1 MLRVIENT
9 SNITF
14 DKINEIL
21 SAKES
26 ILKYVVENGRF
37 LNPEKLIET
46 IFLQPFTKVNHL
58 TNPGIY
64 AEKTARNYLNTLC
77 EMQVLEKK
85 VIEGKHYYLNLEL
98 YRILSE

>member
-1 MLRVIENT
+1 VSQRGAWKDWIIFMLRAIENT

-14 DKINEIL
+14 DKINEIV

-26 ILKYVVENGRF
+26 IL
-37 LNPEKLIET
+37 
-46 IFLQPFTKVNHL
+46 NHL
-58 TNPGIY
+58 TNPRLY

>member
-1 MLRVIENT
+1 MLRAIENT

-14 DKINEIL
+14 DKINEIV

-26 ILKYVVENGRF
+26 IL
-37 LNPEKLIET
+37 
-46 IFLQPFTKVNHL
+46 NHL
-58 TNPGIY
+58 TNPRLY